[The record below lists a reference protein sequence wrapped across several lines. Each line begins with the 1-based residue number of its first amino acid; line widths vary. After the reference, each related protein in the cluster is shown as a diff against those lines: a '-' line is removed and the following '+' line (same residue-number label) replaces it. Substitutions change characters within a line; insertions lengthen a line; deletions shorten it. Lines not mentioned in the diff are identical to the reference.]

1 LNKILFFAVSLLF
14 FNSCGRDIPN
24 PLKSDE
30 VVENEKVPVGKKYRG
45 FARWNE
51 EHIEGEIGITNELFN
66 MNYITASHRTLPID
80 TMLFVKSLE
89 KDRSIIVRISSNSMS
104 EDDIALELSKM
115 TSERLGIFGDET
127 ALVEYKV
134 IGYEQKFDENY
145 LAGDVKLPSPD
156 SAKNIEAILEDNSE
170 QSEEDKADFVL
181 TKVDLDNTI
190 LDEEIE
196 IKNTPQIENNESKI
210 ENRTEISATL
220 SIIRNSDLDS
230 DNDLEVELPKPNE
243 DFSESNNSYELSDF
257 KIINNDEVLK
267 QSEVIEENRTSSV
280 ENVENNETNETVV
293 EKKPVKTEYKRVYYV
308 QLGAYESLER
318 AESSIKEKNVTLPEP
333 LKAIVKKDGN
343 FFKVWVSGFTDENG
357 ARKFSSE
364 KKYFDSSF
372 LVWREEEV
380 IIE

>member
-1 LNKILFFAVSLLF
+1 MLNKILLFTVSLLF
-14 FNSCGRDIPN
+14 LSSCGGDIPN

-51 EHIEGEIGITNELFN
+51 EYMEGEIGITNELFN

-89 KDRSIIVRISSNSMS
+89 KDRSIIVRISSNSMR
-104 EDDIALELSKM
+104 ENDIALELSKM

-156 SAKNIEAILEDNSE
+156 SAKNIEAILEENSE

-181 TKVDLDNTI
+181 TKVELDNTI
-190 LDEEIE
+190 VDEEIE
-196 IKNTPQIENNESKI
+196 IKETPQTENNESKI
-210 ENRTEISATL
+210 ENKTEISATL

-230 DNDLEVELPKPNE
+230 DNDLEVELPKANE
-243 DFSESNNSYELSDF
+243 DFQESNNTYELSDF
-257 KIINNDEVLK
+257 KVINNDEVSEK
-267 QSEVIEENRTSSV
+267 SEVIEQNTTSS
-280 ENVENNETNETVV
+280 VENNETNKTVV

-318 AESSIKEKNVTLPEP
+318 AESFIKEKNVTMPEP
-333 LKAIVKKDGN
+333 LKIIVREDGN
-343 FFKVWVSGFTDENG
+343 FFKVWVSGFTNEDG